1 MYLRRTTRMLKG
13 RTYVNYQLV
22 VSVRTPNG
30 PRQKTICSLGD
41 LGPGS
46 REEWAK
52 RARKLEHAVGGQED
66 LLEPRDAEAE
76 RVLQKAKRNTIPQ
89 RTAIETELCGGEHI
103 TIDPKLITT
112 ERHREAGTVHVRYE
126 FWKRV

>member
-52 RARKLEHAVGGQED
+52 RARKLEHAVAGQED
-66 LLEPRDAEAE
+66 LFEPSDAEAE
-76 RVLQKAKRNTIPQ
+76 RVREKARTKRSKRDTNPQ
-89 RTAIETELCGGEHI
+89 RTAQSQLYGG
-103 TIDPKLITT
+103 
-112 ERHREAGTVHVRYE
+112 
-126 FWKRV
+126 